1 MSIQII
7 ETDFPRLV
15 NTGYSVKSPPSQ
27 YYNCIAWAAGAT
39 DRWWWPDSFGISYWP
54 SSAPRAETLDA
65 FIEAFESLGYMACQ
79 DAEYEEGFQ
88 KIAIYADPDGR
99 PKHAARQVASNTW
112 TSKLG
117 KIEDIEHA
125 LEGLEGSGYGSIA
138 VFMKRPV

>member
-15 NTGYSVKSPPSQ
+15 TTGYSVKSPPSQ
-27 YYNCIAWAAGAT
+27 NYNCIAWAAGAT
-39 DRWWWPDSFGISYWP
+39 DRWWWPDSFGISSWP
-54 SSAPRAETLDA
+54 TSAPRVETLDA
-65 FIEAFESLGYMACQ
+65 FIEAFESLGYTACQ
-79 DAEYEEGFQ
+79 DAEYENGFQ
-88 KIAIYADPDGR
+88 KIAIYADPHGT
-99 PKHAARQVASNTW
+99 PKHAARQIAPSTW

-117 KIEDIEHA
+117 KIEDIEHS

>member
-27 YYNCIAWAAGAT
+27 NYNCIAWAAGAT

-54 SSAPRAETLDA
+54 TSAPRAETLDA
-65 FIEAFESLGYMACQ
+65 FIEAFESLGYTACQ

-88 KIAIYADPDGR
+88 KIAIYADPHGT
-99 PKHAARQVASNTW
+99 PKHAARQIAPSTW

-117 KIEDIEHA
+117 KIEDIEHT